1 MSAQLR
7 GRPVTECNQRLKLFL
22 FAESGCGK
30 SYFCTQFPKAYY
42 IDCEGRIKRQLYVD
56 HLNKNDSVVWQTDK
70 FDDLLVEV
78 KTLASVKHNYQTL
91 VIDSITP
98 IYTKLLDDCH
108 ANLLKLGRK
117 LRFSE
122 EYQEANKRF
131 KKLTD
136 LLRVLDMNVI
146 VTAHSKDKW
155 EDDKANGTTFD
166 AYKKFDY
173 YFEVVM
179 EAKLEKDPKKDMTYY
194 KAIIKKSTIVSL
206 QPNHKI
212 NFSYEGFKRL
222 YDKELQS
229 FTPVPAIEAEEMPL
243 KSAAKVHPMPK
254 PDQVVKQKMK
264 EETKN
269 HLMFLM
275 GELQLS
281 NEVKAQWFNK
291 LKVSSIEE
299 LSEAKVQ
306 HEIQKIEEKYP
317 EAAKAWIEIASIRN
331 EVGEQI
337 VFRNK

>member
-56 HLNKNDSVVWQTDK
+56 HLNKNGAVVWQTDK
-70 FDDLLVEV
+70 FDDLLAEV

-98 IYTKLLDDCH
+98 IYTKLVDDCH

-194 KAIIKKSTIVSL
+194 KAVIKKSTIVSL

-212 NFSYEGFKRL
+212 NFSYEEFKRL

-229 FTPVPAIEAEEMPL
+229 FTPVPVIQAEETPL
-243 KSAAKVHPMPK
+243 KSTAKVHNIPAAK
-254 PDQVVKQKMK
+254 TKI
-264 EETKN
+264 ETLSEDTKS
-269 HLMFLM
+269 HLNFLI

-281 NEVKAQWFNK
+281 NEVKTQWFDK

-299 LSEAKVQ
+299 LSELKAQ
-306 HEIQKIEEKYP
+306 HEIQKIEAKYS

-331 EVGEQI
+331 EVGEPI
-337 VFRNK
+337 VLQK